1 MNSIIQYLNPLIAPY
16 ESHSP
21 ITGYITT
28 IICTTNTGIADDYCS
43 AYFSFKVEAIEEE
56 ILREEDVK
64 PEVIDFLKKLAD
76 HLKDVPEEAILVCTE
91 ALKFAWEKI
100 VAPNQMQG

>member
-28 IICTTNTGIADDYCS
+28 TICTTNTGIANDYCWILPS
-43 AYFSFKVEAIEEE
+43 SDIRDQLVFFQYSFQLIDGFIDLMLGFRYHVNELTACEHQNYYFWLCHSV
-56 ILREEDVK
+56 D
-64 PEVIDFLKKLAD
+64 
-76 HLKDVPEEAILVCTE
+76 
-91 ALKFAWEKI
+91 
-100 VAPNQMQG
+100 